1 MARLRQEEELR
12 AYDRMIGPTCPN
24 EESFAQ
30 RFPNSKHRNLFP
42 TSPADIGDEDEVSYA
57 DLNRQL
63 GLIINVLLSVIACSA
78 ALWIAARHWSLPSR
92 LALSMGGSGTIGIAE
107 VVVYAGYLR
116 RVKEAKQKGK
126 KEKEIKEITDTW
138 VIEGTKSEKE
148 KDEGSVFLD
157 ARSEQTDGKVRRRY
171 VSTST

>member
-12 AYDRMIGPTCPN
+12 AYDRMIGPTHSR
-24 EESFAQ
+24 EETSAQ
-30 RFPNSKHRNLFP
+30 RSPNSKHKNLFP
-42 TSPADIGDEDEVSYA
+42 TSPEDIGDEDEVSYA

-63 GLIINVLLSVIACSA
+63 GLIINVLLSIIACSA

-116 RVKEAKQKGK
+116 RVKEAKDKGK
-126 KEKEIKEITDTW
+126 KERETKEITDTW
-138 VIEGTKSEKE
+138 VIGGTKSENE
-148 KDEGSVFLD
+148 KDEDSVSLD
-157 ARSEQTDGKVRRRY
+157 ARSEQTERKVRKRY
-171 VSTST
+171 VATST